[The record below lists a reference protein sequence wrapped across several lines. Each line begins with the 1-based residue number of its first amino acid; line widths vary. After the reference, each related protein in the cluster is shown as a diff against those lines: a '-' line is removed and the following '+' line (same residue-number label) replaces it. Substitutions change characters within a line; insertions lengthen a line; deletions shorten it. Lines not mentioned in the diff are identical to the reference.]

1 MNKQMIIALGG
12 EYGAGAHII
21 AENLAKKYSLPVYD
35 ARILQYIADEKNID
49 VDTGDYRRFVFDLFY
64 YGFGSGRCDLAAG
77 SR

>member
-35 ARILQYIADEKNID
+35 ARILQYIEI
-49 VDTGDYRRFVFDLFY
+49 
-64 YGFGSGRCDLAAG
+64 GRAHV
-77 SR
+77 

>member
-35 ARILQYIADEKNID
+35 ANSMK
-49 VDTGDYRRFVFDLFY
+49 
-64 YGFGSGRCDLAAG
+64 
-77 SR
+77 